1 MAQLP
6 EQYTFVTFDSAICK
20 TRMVFKCDLTRKI
33 AFIEHQYIDN
43 IAVKEYYRILRK
55 AIDELTRQNYTKI
68 QQIVTRKEWYS
79 IFEAITRAEAEPGTN
94 LTNSQT
100 SLDSLDSLDSNI
112 TIPLWQIIEP
122 VYILVGNYEQE
133 DIEGGGASGVSG
145 LDVGVD
151 KPPMAYIKHYL
162 IECSIEHALY
172 GIAKSAGF
180 MI

>member
-1 MAQLP
+1 
-6 EQYTFVTFDSAICK
+6 
-20 TRMVFKCDLTRKI
+20 
-33 AFIEHQYIDN
+33 
-43 IAVKEYYRILRK
+43 LRK

-68 QQIVTRKEWYS
+68 QQIVTRKEWYG
-79 IFEAITRAEAEPGTN
+79 IFEAITRAEAEPEPGTN

-100 SLDSLDSLDSNI
+100 SLDSLDSNI

-122 VYILVGNYEQE
+122 VYILVGNYDQE
-133 DIEGGGASGVSG
+133 DIEAGASGVSG
-145 LDVGVD
+145 VSG
-151 KPPMAYIKHYL
+151 MAYIKHYL